1 MKKLFVAILAVLYM
15 STSIGATIEL
25 HYCMGRLVKWSLRYD
40 DNSNCSNCGME
51 KKPGSAN
58 GCCKDEYKQIKID
71 KDQNLSPK
79 DIRLSQAITEITLTV
94 SGHSILTPIVS
105 AGSVTKINGPP
116 NGSHTPLTILN
127 CVFRI

>member
-51 KKPGSAN
+51 KKHGSAK
-58 GCCKDEYKQIKID
+58 GCCKDEYKRVKID
-71 KDQNLSPK
+71 KDQNLTPK
-79 DIRLSQAITEITLTV
+79 DIRLSQAITEIRLTV
-94 SGHSILTPIVS
+94 SGHSILPLLVS
-105 AGSVTKINGPP
+105 AASVTKINGPP
-116 NGSHTPLTILN
+116 NGCHTPLTILN
-127 CVFRI
+127 CVLRI